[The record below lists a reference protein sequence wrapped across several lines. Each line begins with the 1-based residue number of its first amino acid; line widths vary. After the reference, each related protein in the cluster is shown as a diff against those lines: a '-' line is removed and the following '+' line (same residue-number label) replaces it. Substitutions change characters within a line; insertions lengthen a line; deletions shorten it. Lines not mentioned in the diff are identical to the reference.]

1 MINGISGCSIQ
12 IVDTS
17 TIRKLASKDNN
28 FRLPKQIRKQLA
40 FDEKYSMLNIKTPTI
55 KKVGR
60 IDRLCYFDMEYIP
73 SSGYDTYFL
82 KANKKELD
90 LFYTDLSSYLKIT
103 SNQIKYKNCKEE
115 YINKLNSIR
124 SDTHQEFIN
133 FIKSNLG
140 TNDLA
145 LPMGFCHGDLT
156 LSNILFE
163 RNQYYFIDF
172 LDSHIETPYYDYAK
186 LKQDLYY
193 GWSQHLGNITNIKIS
208 QSIRYIWDKLYKDN
222 QDIYASYEFQ
232 YVDAL
237 TLLRIIPYAEKD
249 QRITNILNHM
259 IKGLSLYEKFI
270 AAHSR

>member
-17 TIRKLASKDNN
+17 TIRKLASEDNN
-28 FRLPKQIRKQLA
+28 FRLIKQIRKQLTYN
-40 FDEKYSMLNIKTPTI
+40 EKYPRLNIKTPII

-60 IDRLCYFDMEYIP
+60 LDRLTYFDMEYIP

-90 LFYTDLSSYLKIT
+90 LFYNDLSSYLRIT
-103 SNQIKYKNCKEE
+103 SNQIKHKNCRDE
-115 YINKLNSIR
+115 YLTKLNSIH
-124 SDTHQEFIN
+124 SNTHQKFID
-133 FIKSNLG
+133 FIQRDLES
-140 TNDLA
+140 NDLI
-145 LPMGFCHGDLT
+145 LPIGFCHGDLT

-163 RNQYYFIDF
+163 CNQYYFIDF

-193 GWSQHLGNITNIKIS
+193 GWSQNLNSITNIKIS

-222 QDIYASYEFQ
+222 HHIYASSEFQ

-237 TLLRIIPYAEKD
+237 TLLRIIPYADKD
-249 QRITNILNHM
+249 YRITAILNNM

-270 AAHSR
+270 ATHSR